1 MEKENSR
8 VSFTCTICGERKWFK
23 NAAHDSF
30 MTWQIWLM
38 FVMTE
43 AVLSITPGPAVLY
56 VLSQA
61 IRRGPG
67 KSVWASWGILSA
79 NALYFMLSATS
90 LGAVIV
96 ASYKL
101 FLVIKWLGAGY
112 LVYLGVRS
120 FFGKT
125 SVLSLPESKDG
136 LGSGPRI
143 LRDGFFLQAANP
155 KAILFFTAILPQFID
170 TRHNV
175 AFQILVLGISSI
187 LVEFVILFIYG
198 QLAGRALSTAR
209 SPRFEKLTNRI
220 AGSLLIGAGVGLARL
235 RRT

>member
-1 MEKENSR
+1 M
-8 VSFTCTICGERKWFK
+8 KWEV
-23 NAAHDSF
+23 
-30 MTWQIWLM
+30 WLL

-43 AVLSITPGPAVLY
+43 AVLSLTPGPAVLY
-56 VLSQA
+56 VLSHA
-61 IRRGPG
+61 IRRGPA

-79 NALYFMLSATS
+79 NAAYFVLSATS

-101 FLVIKWLGAGY
+101 FFLIRWLGAAY
-112 LVYLGVRS
+112 LVYLGIGS
-120 FFGKT
+120 FLGKS
-125 SVLSLPESKDG
+125 SVMSLPEAGADSR
-136 LGSGPRI
+136 SGVRI
-143 LRDGFFLQAANP
+143 LRDGFFLQGANP
-155 KAILFFTAILPQFID
+155 KALLFFTAILPQFID

-187 LVEFVILFIYG
+187 VVEFAILFTYG
-198 QLAGRALSTAR
+198 QLAGRILATAR
-209 SPRFEKLTNRI
+209 SPRFEKVTNRI

>member
-1 MEKENSR
+1 MR
-8 VSFTCTICGERKWFK
+8 
-23 NAAHDSF
+23 
-30 MTWQIWLM
+30 WQIWLL

-43 AVLSITPGPAVLY
+43 AVLSMTPGPAVLF

-67 KSVWASWGILSA
+67 KSVWGSWGILSA
-79 NALYFMLSATS
+79 NAMYFVLSATS

-101 FLVIKWLGAGY
+101 FFLIKWIGAAY
-112 LVYLGVRS
+112 LVYLGLAS

-125 SVLSLPESKDG
+125 SVIALPDANLDSRG
-136 LGSGPRI
+136 GPRI
-143 LRDGFFLQAANP
+143 LRDGFLLQAANP
-155 KAILFFTAILPQFID
+155 KALLFFTAILPQFID
-170 TRHNV
+170 ARHNV

-187 LVEFVILFIYG
+187 VVEFAILFTYG
-198 QLAGRALSTAR
+198 QLAGRALATAR
-209 SPRFEKLTNRI
+209 NPRFEKITNRV

>member
-1 MEKENSR
+1 
-8 VSFTCTICGERKWFK
+8 
-23 NAAHDSF
+23 
-30 MTWQIWLM
+30 MTWQIWLL
-38 FVMTE
+38 FVTTE
-43 AVLSITPGPAVLY
+43 AVLSMTPGPAVLY

-61 IRRGPG
+61 IRRGAA

-79 NALYFMLSATS
+79 NAMYFALSATS

-101 FLVIKWLGAGY
+101 FFVIKWAGAAY
-112 LVYLGVRS
+112 LIYLGLRS

-125 SVLSLPESKDG
+125 SVMSLPESGDDSR
-136 LGSGPRI
+136 SGPRI

-155 KAILFFTAILPQFID
+155 KALLFFTAILPQFID
-170 TRHNV
+170 AHHNV
-175 AFQILVLGISSI
+175 AFQIFVLGISSI
-187 LVEFVILFIYG
+187 LVELVILFIYG

-209 SPRFEKLTNRI
+209 NPRFEKLTNRI

>member
-1 MEKENSR
+1 
-8 VSFTCTICGERKWFK
+8 
-23 NAAHDSF
+23 
-30 MTWQIWLM
+30 MTWQIWLL

-43 AVLSITPGPAVLY
+43 AVLSLTPGPAVLY

-79 NALYFMLSATS
+79 NVLYFTLSATS

-101 FLVIKWLGAGY
+101 FFLIKWLGAGY
-112 LVYLGVRS
+112 LVYLGLRS
-120 FFGKT
+120 FFAKT
-125 SVLSLPESKDG
+125 SVLLLPESVGDSR
-136 LGSGPRI
+136 SGPRI
-143 LRDGFFLQAANP
+143 LRDGFLLQAANP

-170 TRHNV
+170 AHHNI
-175 AFQILVLGISSI
+175 AFQILVLGVSSI
-187 LVEFVILFIYG
+187 LVEFLILFAYG
-198 QLAGRALSTAR
+198 QLTGRALRTAR
-209 SPRFEKLTNRI
+209 SPRFEKWTNRV
-220 AGSLLIGAGVGLARL
+220 AGSLLIVAGVGLARL